1 MAFHTLSFYFKVI
14 EFFLK
19 KAEKDGNLNTTA
31 AFFFFLSK
39 LDKKI
44 LLKKDLSF
52 LHIPEVE
59 SR

>member
-1 MAFHTLSFYFKVI
+1 MATSTQQQL
-14 EFFLK
+14 
-19 KAEKDGNLNTTA
+19 
-31 AFFFFLSK
+31 FFFLSK

>member
-1 MAFHTLSFYFKVI
+1 MATQTQQQL
-14 EFFLK
+14 FLK
-19 KAEKDGNLNTTA
+19 
-31 AFFFFLSK
+31 SK

-44 LLKKDLSF
+44 LLKKDPTL

>member
-1 MAFHTLSFYFKVI
+1 MATSTQQQL
-14 EFFLK
+14 
-19 KAEKDGNLNTTA
+19 
-31 AFFFFLSK
+31 FFFFLSK